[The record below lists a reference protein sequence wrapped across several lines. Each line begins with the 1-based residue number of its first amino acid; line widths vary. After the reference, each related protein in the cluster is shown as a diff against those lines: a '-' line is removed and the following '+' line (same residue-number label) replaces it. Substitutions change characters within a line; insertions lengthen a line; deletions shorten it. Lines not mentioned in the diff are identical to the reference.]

1 MYNRNNSQKN
11 SATRKPTFPRFTE
24 MQDCEMT
31 VFAKTRKTRAGDIRS
46 FSTSIGSKDSEGNW
60 SNMFVAVRFPRSKVI
75 DEDGR
80 HDLHILNAF
89 WSFEEYDKG
98 DMHIQ
103 KPVIVIMDYEEM

>member
-1 MYNRNNSQKN
+1 MRYIVALDQGTTS
-11 SATRKPTFPRFTE
+11 S
-24 MQDCEMT
+24 
-31 VFAKTRKTRAGDIRS
+31 RA
-46 FSTSIGSKDSEGNW
+46 
-60 SNMFVAVRFPRSKVI
+60 VVI

-98 DMHIQ
+98 DTHIQ